1 MMKKISVNMF
11 LFIFTIGL
19 FAQKG
24 NNEQSILPYDST
36 ANFLGK
42 NVQQYIG
49 QELYL
54 KGLDKSSQAYGY
66 QGFILKYQKDDDLL
80 NDEKNI
86 YKPNGKNYSSRY
98 EDMAGKYFQVIDVV
112 RHPKAKNDVSEYG
125 DEFYFKLQEKPD
137 GDILYYKYNANSEF
151 TFPFILTGFFLKERQ
166 RMIGK
171 EYVISDDVLSM
182 SRNLVSGKALAFTT
196 GQIWKCIDFDVD
208 GNNNDELSLLLQN
221 GGGLRTAIPYSLL
234 TSNEGIKKVYTASE
248 ALAMRKKYNE
258 NNYRRILQNKVR
270 VGMTK
275 EMTRLAWG
283 EPTEIKQSGK
293 NEIWSYPAG
302 TLVFSGDK
310 IISTK

>member
-1 MMKKISVNMF
+1 MKKIFINIF
-11 LFIFTIGL
+11 LFAFTTGL
-19 FAQKG
+19 FAQ
-24 NNEQSILPYDST
+24 SSLPYDST

-54 KGLDKSSQAYGY
+54 KGLDKSSRSYGY
-66 QGFILKYQKDDDLL
+66 TGFILKYQKDDDLL

-86 YKPNGKNYSSRY
+86 YKPNGTNYTSRY
-98 EDMAGKYFQVIDVV
+98 EDLAGKYFQVLDVI
-112 RHPKAKNDVSEYG
+112 RHPKAKKNANEYS
-125 DEFYFKLQEKPD
+125 DEFYFKLQEKPN

-151 TFPFILTGFFLKERQ
+151 TFPFILTGFFLKEKQ
-166 RMIGK
+166 RLIGK
-171 EYVISDDVLSM
+171 EYVISDDILSM
-182 SRNLVSGKALAFTT
+182 SRNLVSGKALTFTT

-208 GNNNDELSLLLQN
+208 SKNDEELSLLLQN
-221 GGGLRTAIPYSLL
+221 NGGVRTAIPYSLL
-234 TSNEGIKKVYTASE
+234 TNNEGIKKVYTAAE
-248 ALAMRKKYNE
+248 AKALQNKYNV

-283 EPTEIKQSGK
+283 EPTEIKKSGK

-302 TLVFSGDK
+302 NLTFGGDK

>member
-1 MMKKISVNMF
+1 MKKIFINIF
-11 LFIFTIGL
+11 LFAFTMGL
-19 FAQKG
+19 FAQT
-24 NNEQSILPYDST
+24 SLPYDST

-54 KGLDKSSQAYGY
+54 KGLDKSSQSYGY
-66 QGFILKYQKDDDLL
+66 TGFILKYQKDDDLL

-86 YKPNGKNYSSRY
+86 YKPNGTNYTSRY
-98 EDMAGKYFQVIDVV
+98 EDLAGKYFQVLDVI
-112 RHPKAKNDVSEYG
+112 RHPKAKKNANEYG
-125 DEFYFKLQEKPD
+125 DEFYFKLQEKPN

-151 TFPFILTGFFLKERQ
+151 TFPFILTGFFLKEKQ
-166 RMIGK
+166 RLIGK
-171 EYVISDDVLSM
+171 EYVISDDILSM
-182 SRNLVSGKALAFTT
+182 SRNLVSGKALTFTT

-208 GNNNDELSLLLQN
+208 SKNNELSLVLQN
-221 GGGLRTAIPYSLL
+221 KGGLRTAIPYSLL
-234 TSNEGIKKVYTASE
+234 TNNEGIKKVYTAAE
-248 ALAMRKKYNE
+248 AKALQNKYNV

-283 EPTEIKQSGK
+283 EPTEIKKSGK
-293 NEIWSYPAG
+293 NEIWTYPAG
-302 TLVFSGDK
+302 ILTFSGDK